1 MTNKLLHY
9 TQRDVFPI
17 KDIATKFNT
26 TIDDVLHIANDKHI
40 VLEYLVKSKR
50 NIILAVPEF
59 YQDKNGMMVESYGEY
74 RSIYLKT
81 GDRMDLSVDAIKQLM
96 ANQFFY
102 EGDNM
107 GHSLYND
114 GFVVANNVDQG
125 EKITIDDLIISKNSI
140 DKLSALLK
148 NDTPEHIS
156 KSEASK
162 QEQRELIF
170 FEWLTDKNEHMVS
183 QMKKE
188 EVLAELRKIN
198 PHLFMGDQKHF
209 FRLQKRITFKSGR
222 KPGKEE

>member
-26 TIDDVLHIANDKHI
+26 TIDDILHIAQDEHFA
-40 VLEYLVKSKR
+40 LEYLVKSKR
-50 NIILAVPEF
+50 NIILAVPECELGE
-59 YQDKNGMMVESYGEY
+59 DGMMVDSYGEY
-74 RSIYLKT
+74 HSIYLEI
-81 GDRMDLSVDAIKQLM
+81 GCRMDISEGAIKQLL
-96 ANQFFY
+96 ANRFFY

-125 EKITIDDLIISKNSI
+125 EKITIDDVIIAKNSI
-140 DKLSALLK
+140 NKLSALLK

-170 FEWLTDKNEHMVS
+170 YEWLTDKDEHKVS

-222 KPGKEE
+222 KAESDD